1 MYILD
6 NKNIMLVYNRI
17 LLVSS
22 GGIIC
27 IQCSVALTRAPVAR
41 LGARF
46 SLRVVWIA
54 VLQRYLVAISNQ
66 K

>member
-1 MYILD
+1 
-6 NKNIMLVYNRI
+6 MLVYNRI